1 MRKATGFFNALRAK
15 SALSLPTPVNMGIGN
30 EMRRNVRDLDART
43 SGEFISQLELAAMGA
58 HSAIVCSMD
67 LQGCMPLLRQLLGRL
82 GDMPRVL
89 ICPENRLGELGG
101 LHALFPAGNR
111 DISAGPIPN
120 GIATLPAGMPVE
132 ALKNMLYTNRSVYT
146 VLYLRGLS
154 LDTAVLNLLNSMPVG
169 HMLLLNCDPT
179 NVLEDSQN
187 INRLFSRD
195 WIFAD
200 SYPGASAQAVSGL
213 LPTYRKNVTQHMSNL
228 YNTAQDFHS
237 ISQLNTHDEVPVFTK
252 AELYQLS
259 DQHKALAVDRIH
271 QACYT
276 CRSEVF
282 SGPGAPAGPKSRFG
296 RKSVF

>member
-1 MRKATGFFNALRAK
+1 MRKATAFFNALHAK
-15 SALSLPTPVNMGIGN
+15 SAFSLPTPINMGIAN
-30 EMRRNVRDLDART
+30 EMRRNIRDLDART
-43 SGEFISQLELAAMGA
+43 AGELVSQLEPAALGA

-67 LQGCMPLLRQLLGRL
+67 LQGCLPLMRQLLGRL
-82 GDMPRVL
+82 GSMPRVL

-101 LHALFPAGNR
+101 LHALFPAGDL

-132 ALKNMLYTNRSVYT
+132 ALKNMLYTNRSFYT
-146 VLYLRGLS
+146 VVYLQGLV
-154 LDTAVLNLLNSMPVG
+154 LDTAALNLLSGMPVG
-169 HMLLLNCDPT
+169 HMLLLGSDPT
-179 NVLEDSQN
+179 AVLEDSRN
-187 INRLFSRD
+187 LPRLFSRD

-213 LPTYRKNVTQHMSNL
+213 LPTYKKNVTQHMSNL

-259 DQHKALAVDRIH
+259 DRHRALAVDRIR

-276 CRSEVF
+276 CRREAF
-282 SGPGAPAGPKSRFG
+282 SGPGVLAGPGNRLG
-296 RKSVF
+296 RRSVF